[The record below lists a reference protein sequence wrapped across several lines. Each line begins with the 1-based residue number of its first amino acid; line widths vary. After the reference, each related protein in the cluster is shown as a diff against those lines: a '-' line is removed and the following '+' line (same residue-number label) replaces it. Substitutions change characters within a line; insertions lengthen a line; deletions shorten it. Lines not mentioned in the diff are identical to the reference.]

1 MLELL
6 ITFHAKIACFFSFLS
21 AHDVLHLIS
30 ELQVSS
36 CGHYINPDAQ
46 FVLIYSIPI
55 GTQIFYST
63 VYII

>member
-1 MLELL
+1 MLKLPD
-6 ITFHAKIACFFSFLS
+6 FFSFLS

-46 FVLIYSIPI
+46 FIVIYSIPI
-55 GTQIFYST
+55 DTQIFYST
-63 VYII
+63 VYMI